1 MVCWNAVVAARGL
14 GAGVLAAAL
23 ALLGGCVVAP
33 VEPYD
38 VGAPVAYPAYGSTLV
53 TPGYYSAPAPYYYGA
68 PSVSLGVW
76 GWSDGHRRWRDPPPP
91 PRPGWGRPPP
101 PPRPHHWGRPDG
113 PRPDVRPPPRPP
125 QGQWQRP
132 TPPPRPRAPLIN
144 PEGIG
149 G

>member
-33 VEPYD
+33 VESYD
-38 VGAPVAYPAYGSTLV
+38 VGAPVAYPAYGSTVV

-76 GWSDGHRRWRDPPPP
+76 GW
-91 PRPGWGRPPP
+91 
-101 PPRPHHWGRPDG
+101 
-113 PRPDVRPPPRPP
+113 
-125 QGQWQRP
+125 
-132 TPPPRPRAPLIN
+132 
-144 PEGIG
+144 
-149 G
+149 

>member
-1 MVCWNAVVAARGL
+1 
-14 GAGVLAAAL
+14 
-23 ALLGGCVVAP
+23 GCVVAP

-38 VGAPVAYPAYGSTLV
+38 VGAPVAYPAYGSTVV

-91 PRPGWGRPPP
+91 PRPDWGRPPP
-101 PPRPHHWGRPDG
+101 PRPHYWGRPDG